1 MEHEYLQSLVRLYD
15 RDIAKLFQEIDSYPD
30 DASLWIK
37 EGQINNPA
45 GNLALHLC
53 GNLQHYI
60 GKVLGQT
67 DYIRNRPAEFSTM
80 GLPKANVLNE
90 IQKTKKIVIRTLEQ
104 LDKSILT
111 KAYPEKVFDYEMTVL
126 YFLNHLLAHLSY
138 HLGQINYHRRLLTG
152 KNLVLL

>member
-1 MEHEYLQSLVRLYD
+1 MVKLYD
-15 RDIAKLFQEIDSYPD
+15 RDIAKLAQEIESYPD
-30 DASLWIK
+30 DSSLWIK
-37 EGQINNPA
+37 GGQINNPA

-67 DYIRNRPAEFSTM
+67 HYVRNRPAEFSAT
-80 GLPKANVLNE
+80 GLPKANLLKE
-90 IQKTKKIVIRTLEQ
+90 IEKTKTIVVKTLEQ
-104 LDKSILT
+104 LDTSLFT
-111 KAYPEKVFDYEMTVL
+111 KNYPEKVYDYDMTVL

-152 KNLVLL
+152 KN